1 MLSTL
6 VEIGPV
12 VLEKIFIDKFHQWFS
27 PIFQLS
33 SIGKGCGPSFS
44 ILPKMICTKL
54 DWNWPTDSGKR
65 KCEKCTDSRNSS
77 THLSAQVSSRWPRI
91 SSNSEY
97 QVASFVFLDLNVTN
111 ESKSHMKWF
120 NLLVPTDFL
129 LLFIFCA
136 RSKLYKASSDPERRS
151 NKIYLYFFMVSL
163 TKLFR
168 TVVPYSLCTY
178 NSLSIFWLKW
188 PRFKIYHYHVIM
200 EELKSWVKINGF
212 LIT

>member
-1 MLSTL
+1 MYFLYFAIISLSFDLTVVNVFSQFCSYLSLEKGIGLHLSKLASPSSRMMLSTL

-12 VLEKIFIDKFHQWFS
+12 VLEKIFIDKCHQWFS

-77 THLSAQVSSRWPRI
+77 THLSAQVSYIVKMTQYFKCFKKRFIRI

-97 QVASFVFLDLNVTN
+97 QVASFV
-111 ESKSHMKWF
+111 S
-120 NLLVPTDFL
+120 
-129 LLFIFCA
+129 
-136 RSKLYKASSDPERRS
+136 
-151 NKIYLYFFMVSL
+151 
-163 TKLFR
+163 
-168 TVVPYSLCTY
+168 
-178 NSLSIFWLKW
+178 
-188 PRFKIYHYHVIM
+188 
-200 EELKSWVKINGF
+200 
-212 LIT
+212 